1 MGYHADMKLTAQIK
15 LLTTPEQHAALLETL
30 RLANA
35 ACNDM
40 SARAWETRTFGQYGL
55 HRLVYHDVRQRF
67 ALSAQVVISCISKVS
82 DAYKQDQK
90 VKRTFKPTAAVT
102 YDSRILTWAMSQRE
116 VSIWS
121 VKGRLAIPFVCGE
134 RQWAL
139 LQTQRGETDLVYVN
153 GVFYLLTTCQVDE
166 PASQDVDRVL
176 GVDVGIVNIATDSDG
191 ESHSGSQVKSVRHR
205 HRRLRKR
212 LQKRQTDAARRRLKK
227 LAGKERRFAKNVN
240 HTISKR
246 LVEKAQR
253 AGRGI
258 ALEDLAGIRDRVRA
272 RKPQRSPLHSWS
284 FHDLGQK
291 IAYKAQLA
299 GVSVFWVDPRHTSRL
314 CPTCGHCDKHNRP
327 NQSTF
332 QCVQCGYAAHADY
345 VAAVN
350 IGRRAVVNPPNVG
363 MSAED
368 RALDLQATGLVPVVS

>member
-1 MGYHADMKLTAQIK
+1 MKLTAQIK
-15 LLTTPEQHAALLETL
+15 LLTTQEQHDALLETL
-30 RLANA
+30 QLANT
-35 ACNDM
+35 ACNYM
-40 SARAWETRTFGQYGL
+40 SERAWETKTFGQYGL
-55 HRLVYHDVRQRF
+55 HKLVYHDVRQRF
-67 ALSAQVVISCISKVS
+67 ALSAQIVVGCISKVS
-82 DAYKQDQK
+82 DAYKLDKK

-102 YDSRILTWAMSQRE
+102 YDSRVLTWAMSKRE

-134 RQWAL
+134 RQWEL

-166 PASQDVDRVL
+166 PTPQDIDGLL
-176 GVDVGIVNIATDSDG
+176 GVDLGIVNIATDNDG

-212 LQKRQTDAARRRLKK
+212 LQKRQTDSARRRLKK
-227 LAGKERRFAKNVN
+227 LAGKERRFANDVN

-253 AGRGI
+253 TGRGI
-258 ALEDLAGIRDRVRA
+258 ALEDLEGIRDRVRA
-272 RKPQRSPLHSWS
+272 RKPQRSQLHSWS
-284 FHDLGQK
+284 FYQLRQY
-291 IAYKAQLA
+291 IEYKAKLA
-299 GVSVFWVDPRHTSRL
+299 GVPVVLVDPRSTSRT
-314 CPTCGHCDKHNRP
+314 CPACGHCDKHNRP

-332 QCVQCGYAAHADY
+332 SCTRCSFAANADY

-363 MSAED
+363 MSA
-368 RALDLQATGLVPVVS
+368 RALDLQAAGLVPAVS